1 MAGQMVLWFIA
12 TRPKTLVA
20 SIIPVSL
27 GGCLAVKQ
35 VGVDVINIL
44 LLILCFAF
52 ALLIQV
58 ATNFFNDYSD
68 NLKGADDQ
76 RTLGPTRFSHQGLL
90 NGKSLRNASFII
102 LLLAFGIGL
111 FIMEYSGA
119 TRWLLLVGTTSVLC
133 ALAYTGG
140 PIPFAYNGLGDI
152 FVILFFGFVA
162 VCTTHYVMVVS
173 AQQAWSPNW
182 IVPLGIGF
190 LINNLLVVNN
200 YRDWKTDKDVG
211 KKTLVVLLGRKFGL
225 LLFFL
230 GNVVPLVVC
239 PIIDKQF
246 IAVTVFI
253 PVGLYLYYL
262 LQVAKSKRD
271 YSFLLAGTS
280 MLIVSYG
287 ILVGWLLAFKAS

>member
-35 VGVDVINIL
+35 VGVDVINTL

-76 RTLGPTRFSHQGLL
+76 RTLGPTRFSQQGLL

-119 TRWLLLVGTTSVLC
+119 SRWLLLVGTTSVLC

-140 PIPFAYNGLGDI
+140 PMPFAYNGLGDI
-152 FVILFFGFVA
+152 FVILFFW
-162 VCTTHYVMVVS
+162 VCCCLHDS
-173 AQQAWSPNW
+173 LCN
-182 IVPLGIGF
+182 G
-190 LINNLLVVNN
+190 
-200 YRDWKTDKDVG
+200 
-211 KKTLVVLLGRKFGL
+211 
-225 LLFFL
+225 
-230 GNVVPLVVC
+230 C
-239 PIIDKQF
+239 
-246 IAVTVFI
+246 
-253 PVGLYLYYL
+253 
-262 LQVAKSKRD
+262 
-271 YSFLLAGTS
+271 
-280 MLIVSYG
+280 
-287 ILVGWLLAFKAS
+287 

>member
-1 MAGQMVLWFIA
+1 MVLWFIA

-239 PIIDKQF
+239 PIMDKQF

>member
-1 MAGQMVLWFIA
+1 MVLWFIA

>member
-1 MAGQMVLWFIA
+1 MVLWFIA

-239 PIIDKQF
+239 PIMDKQF

-271 YSFLLAGTS
+271 YSFPLAGTS

>member
-1 MAGQMVLWFIA
+1 
-12 TRPKTLVA
+12 
-20 SIIPVSL
+20 
-27 GGCLAVKQ
+27 
-35 VGVDVINIL
+35 L

-200 YRDWKTDKDVG
+200 YRDWKTDRDVG

-239 PIIDKQF
+239 PIMDKQF

>member
-1 MAGQMVLWFIA
+1 MVLWFIA

-140 PIPFAYNGLGDI
+140 PMPFAYNGLGDI

>member
-1 MAGQMVLWFIA
+1 MVLWFIA

-200 YRDWKTDKDVG
+200 YRDWKTDRDVG

-239 PIIDKQF
+239 PIMDKQF

>member
-35 VGVDVINIL
+35 VGVDVINTL

-76 RTLGPTRFSHQGLL
+76 RTLGPTRFSQQGLL

-119 TRWLLLVGTTSVLC
+119 SRWLLLVGTTSVLC

-140 PIPFAYNGLGDI
+140 PMPFAYNGLGDI

-173 AQQAWSPNW
+173 AQHVWSPNW
-182 IVPLGIGF
+182 TVPLGIGF

-230 GNVVPLVVC
+230 GNAVPLVIC
-239 PIIDKQF
+239 PIMDKQF
-246 IAVTVFI
+246 TAVTIFI
-253 PVGLYLYYL
+253 PVGLYLYYQ

-280 MLIVSYG
+280 MLIVAYG
-287 ILVGWLLAFKAS
+287 ILVAWLLAF